1 MANTYTWDIT
11 QLQSY
16 PSHDGK
22 TNVIVAIHWIL
33 NGTDGVNSASR
44 QGAAGI
50 QYVPTSEFT
59 PYENLTKDEMIA
71 WAQTSLGTEG
81 VQEITDG
88 IDSDLVQLAS
98 QPVFTNVPWSA

>member
-16 PSHDGK
+16 PLHDGK
-22 TNVIVAIHWIL
+22 TNVIVAIYWIL

-71 WAQTSLGTEG
+71 WAQTSLGTEC

-88 IDSDLVQLAS
+88 IDSDLAQLAS

>member
-1 MANTYTWDIT
+1 M
-11 QLQSY
+11 QSY

-59 PYENLTKDEMIA
+59 PYESLTKDEIIA
-71 WAQTSLGTEG
+71 WVQASLGEEG
-81 VQEITDG
+81 VQEALDG
-88 IDSDLVQLAS
+88 VDNDLKQPAS
-98 QPVFTNVPWSA
+98 QPVFTNVPWSTSN